1 MQEVE
6 SIVSDLTSWNRLP
19 LGPPARQKPIAWC
32 DEIAPILRPASQLS
46 VLPYGNGR
54 SYGDVCLNH
63 GNVILPMRG
72 LNRILAYD
80 RARGIITAEAG
91 MTFRELLAVIVP
103 DGWFPPVTPG
113 TSHLTLGGAV
123 ANDVHGKDHPTAGT
137 FGRHVLEVELHRS
150 DQGGSIACSPRANAE
165 LFDATIGGLGLTGLI
180 RSVTF
185 SLQRIAGPM
194 METRSRRGDCLAMFA
209 AASDPAFPHRIAWL
223 DASAPPDE
231 LGRGIFTE
239 GRFTTGAG
247 SGDLRRMLPSPPLP
261 SGLLGPALFRVLNRF
276 RYLAPISESE
286 DMGYEAFFF
295 PLDQIDNWQRAYGTA
310 GFYQHQ
316 SLIPVAAGPEP
327 IRALLGALPAHGQM
341 SFVTVLKKFGESSSP
356 GMLSFPREG
365 LSLALDLP
373 NLGDR
378 TLRLLDAL
386 DEIVVAA
393 GGRIYPAKD
402 ARMSPDTFRAGFP
415 QWEAFT
421 KFIDPAFSSGFLRR
435 MSESNGTVA
444 A

>member
-1 MQEVE
+1 MPEVE
-6 SIVSDLTSWNRLP
+6 PIASDLTSWNRLP
-19 LGPPARQKPIAWC
+19 LGPPARQQPIAWR
-32 DEIAPILRPASQLS
+32 DEIAPNLRPASKRS

-54 SYGDVCLNH
+54 TYGDVCLNH
-63 GNVILPMRG
+63 GNLILPMRG

-80 RARGIITAEAG
+80 RAHGTITAEAG
-91 MTFRELLAVIVP
+91 MTFRELLAIIVP

-137 FGRHVLEVELHRS
+137 FGRHLLELELHRS
-150 DQGGSIACSPRANAE
+150 DEEGPIACSPRERAE
-165 LFDATIGGLGLTGLI
+165 LFCATIGGLGLTGLI

-185 SLQRIAGPM
+185 PLQRIAGPL

-209 AASDPAFPHRIAWL
+209 AAPDPAFPHRIAWL

-261 SGLLGPALFRVLNRF
+261 SGLLGPALFRVLNRL
-276 RYLAPISESE
+276 RYLAPIAESE
-286 DMGYEAFFF
+286 DMGYEPFFY
-295 PLDQIDNWQRAYGTA
+295 PLDQIDNWQRAYGPA

-316 SLIPVAAGPEP
+316 SLIPDSAGSEP
-327 IRALLGALPAHGQM
+327 IRALLRALPAHGQM
-341 SFVTVLKKFGESSSP
+341 SFVTVLKKYGVLSSP
-356 GMLSFPREG
+356 GMMSFPRAG

-378 TLRLLDAL
+378 TLRLLDTL

-402 ARMSPDTFRAGFP
+402 ARMSPDTFRAGYP

-435 MSESNGTVA
+435 MNESNGTVA